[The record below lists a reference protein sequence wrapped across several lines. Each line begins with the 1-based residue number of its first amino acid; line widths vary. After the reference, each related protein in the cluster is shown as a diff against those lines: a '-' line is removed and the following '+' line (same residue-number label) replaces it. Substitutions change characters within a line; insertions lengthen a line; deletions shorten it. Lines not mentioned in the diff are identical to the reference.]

1 MELFLIFSGAFI
13 VALSGALMPGPL
25 LTVTVAHSLRRG
37 FSAGPLV
44 VLGHMFLELTLILL
58 ILLGLKNFLTLPH
71 IVITIF
77 LAGGLILIYMGIAM
91 LGSSK
96 KLTLETRTSD
106 LSFMTH
112 NPVMSGIAVSLANPY
127 WIIWW
132 ITIGL
137 GYLIKAMEYNYLG
150 ISLFFSGHILA
161 DLGWYSFIAYTFS
174 KTKKIITD
182 NIYRKIIY
190 ACGIFLILFGLWFIY
205 GGIEK
210 IIP

>member
-1 MELFLIFSGAFI
+1 
-13 VALSGALMPGPL
+13 MPGPL

-44 VLGHMFLELTLILL
+44 VLGHMLLELTLIIF
-58 ILLGLKNFLTLPH
+58 ILMGLKNFLTLPYV
-71 IVITIF
+71 VIIIF
-77 LAGGLILIYMGIAM
+77 LAGGLILIYMGITM

-96 KLTLETRTSD
+96 RLTLETRTED
-106 LSFMTH
+106 LSLLTN
-112 NPVMSGIAVSLANPY
+112 NPVVSGIAVSLANPY

-132 ITIGL
+132 VTIGL

-161 DLGWYSFIAYTFS
+161 DLGWYSFISYTFS
-174 KTKKIITD
+174 KTKKFVKK

-205 GGIEK
+205 GGLEK
-210 IIP
+210 IIT